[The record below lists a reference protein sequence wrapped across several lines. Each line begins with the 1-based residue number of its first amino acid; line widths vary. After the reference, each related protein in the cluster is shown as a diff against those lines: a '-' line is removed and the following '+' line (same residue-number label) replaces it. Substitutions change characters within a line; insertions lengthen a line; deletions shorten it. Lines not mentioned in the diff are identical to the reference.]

1 MLWTKGYCERIESNI
16 PAHCFRSFFLIR
28 LIPSCLETF
37 RSLSRNPSEIVLVI
51 VLTISIGA
59 FGAIT
64 IYYQCRNLLSTFRG
78 PDRKEDD
85 VLSPDDVRV
94 VGTHIRGSH
103 RQSKE
108 AAKYEVETMRDFQ
121 REVKGKLAGLQQLVA
136 HLSEQQSQ
144 EQPQEVASNVQGKER
159 LKDD

>member
-1 MLWTKGYCERIESNI
+1 M
-16 PAHCFRSFFLIR
+16 
-28 LIPSCLETF
+28 
-37 RSLSRNPSEIVLVI
+37 IVLA
-51 VLTISIGA
+51 ISIGA

-64 IYYQCRNLLSTFRG
+64 IYYQCRYLLNTFRG

-85 VLSPDDVRV
+85 MLSPDDVRA
-94 VGTHIRGSH
+94 VGTRIRSSH

-108 AAKYEVETMRDFQ
+108 AATYEVETMRDFQ

-144 EQPQEVASNVQGKER
+144 EQPQEGASNAKGKER